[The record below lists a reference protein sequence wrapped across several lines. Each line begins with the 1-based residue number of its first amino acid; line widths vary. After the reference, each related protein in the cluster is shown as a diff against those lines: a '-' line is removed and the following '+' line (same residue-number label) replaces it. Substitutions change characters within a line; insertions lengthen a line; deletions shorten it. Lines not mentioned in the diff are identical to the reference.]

1 MLMLSAVF
9 LQVVPADQRH
19 ELLSRMSLFK
29 LALHILLYD
38 QAGFM
43 ISVDRFLPASV
54 YMMLPAQMDFESPG
68 FGDVPLPWAKIYVVL
83 FGPLYAIVS
92 VELLAQITS
101 SVSRLYDTWR
111 VLFPWLLVPP
121 LRIQEI
127 SQ

>member
-1 MLMLSAVF
+1 MLSAVF

-92 VELLAQITS
+92 VELLAEIAPA
-101 SVSRLYDTWR
+101 VSRLYDAGCM
-111 VLFPWLLVPP
+111 LLSRLLAPP